1 MCEAKVSK
9 VVMVKG
15 NDAGV
20 MVSKGLSELDV
31 RPHKEKVVIK
41 PNLIVNRPYPTT
53 TSAETVE
60 AIARCCKRLGKEVV
74 IAEGSGWTDTHEAFR
89 DQGYLEVAEKHGVR
103 LVDLNKDRYEMRR
116 NPQAMVL
123 KEFEFPSTLRD
134 SYLISAA
141 ALKVHSVTTVTLSLK
156 NMLGA
161 TIGRDKGRFHSYGI
175 NESIVDINLYKTPDL
190 AVIDGR
196 MGNVAGELGGRTRRF
211 DLMVF
216 SEDPVAA
223 DAVGASILGLNP
235 RSITHLR
242 LAQDKALGIADLRKI
257 DIVEVK

>member
-1 MCEAKVSK
+1 MSK
-9 VVMVKG
+9 VIIVKG

-20 MVSKGLSELDV
+20 MVSRGLSELDV
-31 RPHKEKVVIK
+31 RPHKGKVVIK

-60 AIARCCKRLGKEVV
+60 AIARYCKRFGKDLV
-74 IAEGSGWTDTHEAFR
+74 IAEGSGWTNTYEAFR
-89 DQGYLEVAEKHGVR
+89 DQGYLEVAEKHGVK
-103 LVDLNKDRYEMRR
+103 LVDLNRDRYERRR

-123 KEFEFPSTLRD
+123 KEFEFPSTLRN
-134 SYLISAA
+134 SYIISAA
-141 ALKVHSVTTVTLSLK
+141 VLKVHSITTVTLSLK

-161 TIGRDKGRFHSYGI
+161 TIGRDKGRFHDYGI

-190 AVIDGR
+190 AIIDGR
-196 MGNVAGELGGRTRRF
+196 TGNVAGELGGRTRRF
-211 DLMVF
+211 NLMVF

-235 RSITHLR
+235 LSITHLR
-242 LAQDKALGIADLRKI
+242 LAQDRALGVADLRKI
-257 DIVEVK
+257 DIVEVE

>member
-9 VVMVKG
+9 VIIVKG

-31 RPHKEKVVIK
+31 RPRKERVVIK

-53 TSAETVE
+53 TSAKTVE
-60 AIARCCKRLGKEVV
+60 AIARYCKRLGKDVV
-74 IAEGSGWTDTHEAFR
+74 IAEGSGWTNTYKAFR
-89 DQGYLEVAEKHGVR
+89 DQGYLEVAEKCGVK
-103 LVDLNKDRYEMRR
+103 LVDLNKDQYEIKR
-116 NPQAMVL
+116 NPQAMTL
-123 KEFEFPSTLRD
+123 REFEFPSTLRD

-141 ALKVHSVTTVTLSLK
+141 VLKVHSITTVTLSLK

-161 TIGRDKGRFHSYGI
+161 TIGRDKGRFHDYGI

-190 AVIDGR
+190 AIIDGR

-223 DAVGASILGLNP
+223 DAVGASILGLDP
-235 RSITHLR
+235 LSITHLR
-242 LAQDKALGIADLRKI
+242 LAQDKALGTADLGKI
-257 DIVEVK
+257 DLVEVK

>member
-1 MCEAKVSK
+1 MCEAKASK
-9 VVMVKG
+9 VIIVKG

-31 RPHKEKVVIK
+31 RPRKEKVVIK

-74 IAEGSGWTDTHEAFR
+74 ISEGSGWTNTHEAFR
-89 DQGYLEVAEKHGVR
+89 DQGYLEVAEKHGVT

-123 KEFEFPSTLRD
+123 KEFEFPLTLRD
-134 SYLISAA
+134 SYLVSAA
-141 ALKVHSVTTVTLSLK
+141 VLKVHSITTVTLSLK

-161 TIGRDKGRFHSYGI
+161 TIGRDKGRFHDYGI
-175 NESIVDINLYKTPDL
+175 NESIVDINLYKKPDL

-235 RSITHLR
+235 LSITHLR